1 MCSYFISFHLYRK
14 SKNRNQFTCDYPDN
28 SPLMGHIRSSCAL
41 NSCTSNPS
49 KLHLWNNSMCEFHR
63 EVHDHC
69 PCLIPFKMHI
79 VSTDEHSTLEW
90 INAIHMTIMSPNI

>member
-69 PCLIPFKMHI
+69 PCLIPFKMHT